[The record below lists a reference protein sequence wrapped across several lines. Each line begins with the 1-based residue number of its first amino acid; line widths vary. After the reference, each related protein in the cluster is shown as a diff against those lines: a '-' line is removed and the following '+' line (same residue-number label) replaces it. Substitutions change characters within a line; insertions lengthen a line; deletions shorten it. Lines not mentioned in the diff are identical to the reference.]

1 MQQGPDDTPRQS
13 FRVTWPAADGP
24 ATAYGISAPRV
35 DEGVLIIKT
44 DPSTVL
50 WVPLGSILG
59 PVRIE
64 AI

>member
-13 FRVTWPAADGP
+13 FRVTWTAADGP
-24 ATAYGISAPRV
+24 ATAYAIAAPRV

-50 WVPLGSILG
+50 WVPLGAILG
-59 PVRIE
+59 PVTIE